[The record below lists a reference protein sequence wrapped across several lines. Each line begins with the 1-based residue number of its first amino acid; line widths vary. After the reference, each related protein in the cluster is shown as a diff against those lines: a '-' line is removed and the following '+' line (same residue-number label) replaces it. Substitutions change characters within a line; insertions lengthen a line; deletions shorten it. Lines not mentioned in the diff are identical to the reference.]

1 MSEKSIVNETLVSN
15 NAECAEDV
23 SAERTTKSESDFF
36 ISDDVHSRL
45 SRILKKPVEDN
56 DPDDGFEFDDGDH
69 PDDSATEPGVG
80 NTAVESSDESDQ
92 IFPDIEVEAPAPL
105 IPDPDKGE
113 ISHADFEAAG
123 YSYEELKSQ
132 RAHQAKMEAEQSQR
146 ETLQQLR
153 EAGTFAMGTAL
164 VFGGAYALLDKMART
179 GGGLIADSVSAYSMN
194 KAEKQLGE
202 SAAQVNGHADALRAG
217 IGAALA
223 KAAPDRDQKEVV
235 DEYLKSEEG
244 SAHVAGLDTSLNQA
258 FASANKVAMKGAQLE
273 LNLDEVS
280 ERSVGVLKKLK
291 NDSSDLLDKIKMNGE
306 SLHDRF
312 ENGIKS
318 CFQALTM
325 MASKLAS
332 LFGFGRGPE
341 APAATQSSGPRM
353 G

>member
-1 MSEKSIVNETLVSN
+1 MSDTIKVDEAAAASKVPETGSKTGET
-15 NAECAEDV
+15 AKTDEG
-23 SAERTTKSESDFF
+23 FF
-36 ISDDVHSRL
+36 ITEEIHSRL
-45 SRILKKPVEDN
+45 SNFLGDSADESHA
-56 DPDDGFEFDDGDH
+56 DDGFELDDGANDEALEEGGIAAKV
-69 PDDSATEPGVG
+69 DSVSNEV
-80 NTAVESSDESDQ
+80 SDE
-92 IFPDIEVEAPAPL
+92 IFPDLEEQKPAPL

-113 ISHADFEAAG
+113 ISHEDFEAAG
-123 YSYEELKSQ
+123 HSYAELKEQ
-132 RAHQAKMEAEQSQR
+132 RANQAKMQAEQSQR

-153 EAGTFAMGTAL
+153 EAGTFAMGAAL
-164 VFGGAYALLDKMART
+164 VFGGACALLDKMART

-223 KAAPDRDQKEVV
+223 KAAPGRDQKEVV

-325 MASKLAS
+325 MAGKLAS

>member
-1 MSEKSIVNETLVSN
+1 MSDTIKVDEAAVVSEVQDTDSPSVDS
-15 NAECAEDV
+15 AATYKGFYITED
-23 SAERTTKSESDFF
+23 
-36 ISDDVHSRL
+36 IHSRL
-45 SRILKKPVEDN
+45 STFLGDSTEVSHAG
-56 DPDDGFEFDDGDH
+56 DGFELDDGANDELLEEGEIATKV
-69 PDDSATEPGVG
+69 DSASNEV
-80 NTAVESSDESDQ
+80 SDE
-92 IFPDIEVEAPAPL
+92 IFPDLEEQKPAPL

-113 ISHADFEAAG
+113 ISHEDFEAAG
-123 YSYEELKSQ
+123 HSYAALKEQ
-132 RAHQAKMEAEQSQR
+132 RAHQARMEAEASQR
-146 ETLQQLR
+146 ETLQRLK
-153 EAGTFAMGTAL
+153 EAGAIAVGTAM
-164 VFGGAYALLDKMART
+164 VFGGAIALLDKMART

-258 FASANKVAMKGAQLE
+258 FTSANKVAMKGAQLE